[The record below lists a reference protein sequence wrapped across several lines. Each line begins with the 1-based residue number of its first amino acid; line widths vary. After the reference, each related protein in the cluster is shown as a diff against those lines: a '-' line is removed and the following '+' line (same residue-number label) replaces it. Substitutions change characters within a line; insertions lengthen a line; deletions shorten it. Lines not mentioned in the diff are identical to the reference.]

1 MWPFLKST
9 QPIKKA
15 TDLYIQEFLKF
26 VIKQGKLNLRY
37 CSVHPHMTEQ
47 KHDQKISDWILGQV
61 FKKTMDDTEENSYKV
76 LLSIPDED
84 VGNMV
89 ELSGTTGKYKHG
101 KISKYTQDVRKLYSK
116 YFFLEA
122 ILKSPSNEQRDEHVF
137 PPFIAYSSATT
148 TGTGT
153 SGIIESIESV
163 DPIYVNYGRL
173 EDYKRYKTIKKL
185 NILDKNSI
193 NKDIHII
200 RYGKIPASEKVK
212 NAIENGAKGVI
223 LYPDW
228 DDPNKKLV
236 IRESILG
243 NIGDPQTPGWPTLP
257 HNHLYKLKVTE
268 DVSFSLSR
276 ANLLFLKS
284 DSLFL
289 CTYLYFRHFLS
300 KYLILNWLNLLCPF
314 QIFQSIPLVF
324 QMPK

>member
-1 MWPFLKST
+1 M
-9 QPIKKA
+9 
-15 TDLYIQEFLKF
+15 
-26 VIKQGKLNLRY
+26 
-37 CSVHPHMTEQ
+37 
-47 KHDQKISDWILGQV
+47 
-61 FKKTMDDTEENSYKV
+61 
-76 LLSIPDED
+76 
-84 VGNMV
+84 
-89 ELSGTTGKYKHG
+89 
-101 KISKYTQDVRKLYSK
+101 
-116 YFFLEA
+116 
-122 ILKSPSNEQRDEHVF
+122 
-137 PPFIAYSSATT
+137 
-148 TGTGT
+148 
-153 SGIIESIESV
+153 
-163 DPIYVNYGRL
+163 
-173 EDYKRYKTIKKL
+173 
-185 NILDKNSI
+185 DKNSI